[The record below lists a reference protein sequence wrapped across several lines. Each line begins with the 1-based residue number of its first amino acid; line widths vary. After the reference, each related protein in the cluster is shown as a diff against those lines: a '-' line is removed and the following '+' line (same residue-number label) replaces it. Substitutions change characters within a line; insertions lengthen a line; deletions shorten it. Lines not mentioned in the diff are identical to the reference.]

1 MVTKITSEPFKNL
14 RFILAFA
21 VHLSEVQYLFKYY
34 ENFLELLA
42 LKTERDGFVN
52 CK

>member
-1 MVTKITSEPFKNL
+1 MC
-14 RFILAFA
+14 FIFA
-21 VHLSEVQYLFKYY
+21 VRPLEVQYLFNYY
-34 ENFLELLA
+34 ENFLELLT